1 MGTACSQ
8 ARSSQPTH
16 KRRAQNQPE
25 EVTSG
30 TRNQGLL
37 GVQIDPEGSLDT
49 YSGSRSIGIYK
60 TSVRFRKSPDLEM
73 RWRPGII
80 THICLLLLSR

>member
-1 MGTACSQ
+1 MGTTSPV
-8 ARSSQPTH
+8 QPTH
-16 KRRAQNQPE
+16 KSKAQNQPE

-37 GVQIDPEGSLDT
+37 GVQIDPEDSLGT

-60 TSVRFRKSPDLEM
+60 TSIRFRKSPDLEM
-73 RWRPGII
+73 GWRPGIV
-80 THICLLLLSR
+80 THVCLLLLPR